1 MTYHEEL
8 LVILMEECGELIQE
22 CSKLIRKG
30 ETTSDEFVKEI
41 GDVLCLIELA
51 HQADMVSYND
61 TDKRYFEKINKLKQ
75 WSSLI
80 DG

>member
-8 LVILMEECGELIQE
+8 FTILMEECGELIQE
-22 CSKLIRKG
+22 CSKCMRRG
-30 ETTSDEFVKEI
+30 ETTSESLIKEI

-51 HQADMVSYND
+51 HQADVFSYDD
-61 TDKRYFEKINKLKQ
+61 TDKRYFEKVNKLKQ